1 MASSMLRGG
10 KSMIFVILPHLFAVE
25 CKLHENF
32 ADDYLAHLKLYVYAA
47 RLQRAVAL
55 WNGLLPPSTGLH
67 EMLSQ
72 CSGQA
77 FHSRYQPQRIT
88 DLKQFRPLLTAQS
101 MQVG

>member
-1 MASSMLRGG
+1 
-10 KSMIFVILPHLFAVE
+10 MIFVILPHLFAVGVQASR
-25 CKLHENF
+25 NF
-32 ADDYLAHLKLYVYAA
+32 ADDYLAQLNLYVYAG

-77 FHSRYQPQRIT
+77 FHSRNQPQHIT
-88 DLKQFRPLLTAQS
+88 ELKQFRPLLTAQS